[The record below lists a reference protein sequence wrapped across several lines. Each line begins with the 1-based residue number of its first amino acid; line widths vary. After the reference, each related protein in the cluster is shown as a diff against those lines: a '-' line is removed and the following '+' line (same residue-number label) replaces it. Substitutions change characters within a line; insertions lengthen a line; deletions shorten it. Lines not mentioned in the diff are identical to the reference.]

1 MVKLGKTDAYNLPEV
16 NQLTATFPLRTVN
29 GVAVV
34 PSIKQKFGCHRCKL
48 DETCEMVLR
57 MYGKWAVLP
66 CEGVLVSEV
75 TGEILFG
82 VEDEQDGEDDYYK
95 VQGEAIDVSI

>member
-16 NQLTATFPLRTVN
+16 NPLTATFPLYTVN
-29 GVAVV
+29 GVAIVH
-34 PSIKQKFGCHRCKL
+34 PIKQKFGCHRCKL
-48 DETCEMVLR
+48 AEMCKLVLR
-57 MYGKWAVLP
+57 MHGKWAVLP

-82 VEDEQDGEDDYYK
+82 VEDEQDGEDEYYK
-95 VQGEAIDVSI
+95 VQGEAIDA